1 MALRQFCATRLASFK
16 IPRVFVCL
24 DRIPLTS
31 RGKIDRA
38 ALDAA
43 ARAAIT
49 GML

>member
-1 MALRQFCATRLASFK
+1 LRRFCAARLASYK
-16 IPRVFVCL
+16 IPRQFVFM
-24 DRIPLTS
+24 DEIPLTS

-43 ARAAIT
+43 ARATGT